1 MSANIPRGRVELL
14 TWLEGIITTWTANE
28 ASIGVT
34 SAQIT
39 SLTSNITATRSAFT
53 TVEAIRTQSKA
64 KTQDFNTQADALRVE
79 ASGLVTTIKGF
90 AETSDDPGAV
100 YLAANISPRDPPS
113 PVPAPEQPTNGS
125 AELGGNGAVIVNF
138 EARGAAGTVWQV
150 YRQLG
155 TGTAYS
161 FVGSA
166 DSITK
171 SFVDNTVPA
180 GESSAQYTI
189 QGVRGNVKGPVSFAI
204 LVQFG
209 GVSGAEDV
217 AEAA

>member
-1 MSANIPRGRVELL
+1 MSSNIPRGRVELL
-14 TWLEGIITTWTANE
+14 TWLEGIQADWSDNFA
-28 ASIGVT
+28 AIGIT
-34 SAQIT
+34 SAQVT
-39 SLTSNITATRSAFT
+39 NLSGNIANTRSAFT
-53 TVEAIRTQSKA
+53 TVESIRTQSKA
-64 KTQDFNTQADALRVE
+64 KTAEFYTKADDLRIE
-79 ASGLVTTIKGF
+79 ANGLVSTIEAF
-90 AETSDDPGAV
+90 AKTSGNAAAV
-100 YLAANISPRDPPS
+100 YLAANLSAKDPPS
-113 PVPAPEQPTNGS
+113 PVPAPEQPTNGN

-155 TGTAYS
+155 TETVYS

-166 DSITK
+166 DSLTK